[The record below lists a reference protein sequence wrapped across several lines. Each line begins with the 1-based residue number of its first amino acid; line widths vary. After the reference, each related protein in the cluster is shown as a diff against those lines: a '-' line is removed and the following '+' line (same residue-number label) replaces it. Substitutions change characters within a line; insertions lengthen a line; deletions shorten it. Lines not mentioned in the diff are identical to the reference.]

1 MERAIFEVYAKVVD
15 STGAYNTLSGYPK
28 VFDSKGYGNDIEKTR
43 QRAYGEW
50 HNALSEM
57 AKVDT
62 RQVQFAMILDA
73 STGLQIELAR
83 YGNLAELPDPTPNP
97 SEE

>member
-1 MERAIFEVYAKVVD
+1 MERVIFEVYAKIVD
-15 STGAYNTLSGYPK
+15 ANGTYNTLSGYPK
-28 VFDSKGYGNDIEKTR
+28 VFDSKGYGNDIQKTR

-62 RQVQFAMILDA
+62 RQIQFAMLIDA
-73 STGLQIELAR
+73 STGLQIECEKIGA
-83 YGNLAELPDPTPNP
+83 LAEVPD
-97 SEE
+97 E

>member
-28 VFDSKGYGNDIEKTR
+28 VFDSKGYGNDPEKTR

-57 AKVDT
+57 AKVDS
-62 RQVQFAMILDA
+62 RQIQFAMIIDA
-73 STGLQIELAR
+73 STGLQIELSR
-83 YGNLAELPDPTPNP
+83 YGKIADLPDPEPN
-97 SEE
+97 EE